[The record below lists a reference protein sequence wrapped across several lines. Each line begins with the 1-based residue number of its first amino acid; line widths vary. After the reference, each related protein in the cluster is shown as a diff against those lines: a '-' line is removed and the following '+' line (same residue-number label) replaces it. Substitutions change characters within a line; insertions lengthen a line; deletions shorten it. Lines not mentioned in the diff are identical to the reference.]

1 MNDQPLIAFEDKT
14 DCPIHKGGI
23 QVHSSKEY
31 NLSLIEQYLVGK
43 IIKVY
48 WSQAGHQLNDDKAWI
63 TSICIKG
70 KLEHKGKVFRVLVE
84 NDTYTY
90 FGYEDILTVA
100 VRDKAV
106 KKPHSISLISK
117 KNT

>member
-1 MNDQPLIAFEDKT
+1 MSEQPLIAFEDKN
-14 DCPIHKGGI
+14 DCPIHKSGI
-23 QVHSSKEY
+23 QIHSSKEH
-31 NLSLIEQYLVGK
+31 NLSLIKKFLVGK

-48 WSQAGHQLNDDKAWI
+48 WSQAGHQLNADSAWI

-70 KLEHKGKVFRVLVE
+70 KLEHKGNWFRVLVE

-100 VRDKAV
+100 IRDKAV
-106 KKPHSISLISK
+106 KKPHSIALISK
-117 KNT
+117 KNN

>member
-1 MNDQPLIAFEDKT
+1 MSEQPLIAFEDKN

-23 QVHSSKEY
+23 QIYSSKEH
-31 NLSLIEQYLVGK
+31 NLSLIKKFLVGK

-48 WSQAGHQLNDDKAWI
+48 WSQAGHQLNADSAWI

-70 KLEHKGKVFRVLVE
+70 KLEHKGNWFRVLVE

-100 VRDKAV
+100 VRDKTV